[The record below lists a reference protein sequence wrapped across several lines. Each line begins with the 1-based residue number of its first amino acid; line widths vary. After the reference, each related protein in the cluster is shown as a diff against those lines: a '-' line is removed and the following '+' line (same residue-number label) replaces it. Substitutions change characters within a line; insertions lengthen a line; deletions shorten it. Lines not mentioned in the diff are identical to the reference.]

1 MSNKKGRKNKYY
13 THIKPHLKYIPDMLQ
28 DMTEEQ
34 VSKKLGVAYS
44 SWNKYKL
51 EFPEL
56 MEVIKKGN
64 TSLVGELKSVLKRR
78 AKGFQYEERKIIKEH
93 GVVVREETYVKSAL
107 PDVAS
112 INLLLKNYDKDNWS
126 NDPQILEVRKKELE
140 LREKQIKANSWMLE
154 E

>member
-1 MSNKKGRKNKYY
+1 MSKKGRKNKYY
-13 THIKPHLKYIPDMLQ
+13 THIKPQLKYIPEMLQ

-34 VSKKLGVAYS
+34 VAKKLGVAYS

-78 AKGFQYEERKIIKEH
+78 AKGFQYEERKIIREH

-126 NDPQILEVRKKELE
+126 NDPQTLEIRKKELE
-140 LREKQIKANSWMLE
+140 LREQQIKANNWMLE

>member
-1 MSNKKGRKNKYY
+1 MGKMGRKNKYY
-13 THIKPHLKYIPDMLQ
+13 THIKPHLKAIPDMLQ

-56 MEVIKKGN
+56 TEVIKKGN

-78 AKGFQYEERKIIKEH
+78 AKGFQYEERKIIREH

-112 INLLLKNYDKDNWS
+112 INLLLKNYDKENWS
-126 NDPQILEVRKKELE
+126 NDPQILELRKQELQ
-140 LREKQIKANSWMLE
+140 LREKQIKANNWMLE